1 MKRSRREQSEI
12 LAERIAEKVVNKD
25 GTVTIK
31 PTGWRFSD
39 VAWMAR
45 TAIELG
51 MLAVSSKA
59 RKSRKCTV
67 SARSMLQDDAMLR
80 NALLKSVGR
89 ESAASDRL
97 TLFGAEQRAT
107 NSELSGT
114 PGIRPIAIL
123 RRAGFAIVDIRWTS
137 ASTFSTME
145 FPDDHY
151 AFSTASLAGRRRD

>member
-59 RKSRKCTV
+59 RKV
-67 SARSMLQDDAMLR
+67 G
-80 NALLKSVGR
+80 NALSVP
-89 ESAASDRL
+89 AACCKTTRCCE
-97 TLFGAEQRAT
+97 TRC
-107 NSELSGT
+107 
-114 PGIRPIAIL
+114 
-123 RRAGFAIVDIRWTS
+123 
-137 ASTFSTME
+137 
-145 FPDDHY
+145 
-151 AFSTASLAGRRRD
+151 